1 MTRIVIITRAF
12 PWLPGEQFVEPEA
25 PFWER
30 DDAEVIVMPWKMEGE
45 PRPLPASVRTDDC
58 IARISPAQRRRARL
72 AAVRTGLFWRE
83 IGWLARHKRLNRA
96 TAQECV
102 RAVGGALAHRDALAS
117 WIERNGPIDVV
128 YTYWWDVWT
137 YGAQLLKG
145 KGVGHVVSR
154 AHRYD
159 LYEDRHPSGYLGLK
173 RQLGPQLDAQLAIS
187 VDGRAAVIE
196 QYGLPESIV
205 RLSPLGVEVPERG
218 AATSSAGEL
227 RLMSTALMNP
237 VKRIDRMVDAVA
249 ELARQHPELQVHW
262 THFGGGAQYDE
273 FTARTRELTDGPQ
286 ALANL
291 HVDLPG
297 NVANTTIREHLAQ
310 APVDLFVNTSESE
323 GVPVSIMEAMAFGV
337 PVLAPAVGGIGD
349 IVPAGGAGG
358 QLLSPAPDGQEVAQ
372 ALWAWHERCKLADQR
387 AAARAVVE
395 HNYDQAKN
403 FSSLMDSLV
412 RLGGQ

>member
-25 PFWER
+25 PFWAR
-30 DDAEVIVMPWKMEGE
+30 DDAEVIVMPWKMDGE
-45 PRPLPASVRTDDC
+45 PRPIPASVRTDDC
-58 IARISPAQRRRARL
+58 IARISPAQRRRAR
-72 AAVRTGLFWRE
+72 VRALGTGLFWRE
-83 IGWLARHKRLNRA
+83 IGWLARNRRLDRA
-96 TAQECV
+96 TAQESL
-102 RAVGGALAHRDALAS
+102 RAVGGALAHRDALAA
-117 WIERNGPIDVV
+117 WIAQNGPIDVV

-187 VDGRAAVIE
+187 VDGRTAAVE

-205 RLSPLGVEVPERG
+205 RLSALGVEVPERG
-218 AATSSAGEL
+218 AATSPQGEL
-227 RLMSTALMNP
+227 HLMSTALMNP

-249 ELARQHPELQVHW
+249 ELAREHPELQVHW
-262 THFGGGAQYDE
+262 THFGGGAQFDE
-273 FTARTRELTDGPQ
+273 FSAQTGALTSGGE

-291 HVDLPG
+291 HVTMPG
-297 NVANTTIREHLAQ
+297 NVANTTIRAHLAEQ
-310 APVDLFVNTSESE
+310 PVDLFVNTSESE

-337 PVLAPAVGGIGD
+337 PVLAPAVGGIPD
-349 IVPAGGAGG
+349 IVPAQGPGGM
-358 QLLSPAPDGQEVAQ
+358 LLSAAPDGHEVAE
-372 ALWAWHERCKLADQR
+372 ALWAWHERGKQGEER
-387 AAARAVVE
+387 AAARAVVQQ
-395 HNYDQAKN
+395 NYDQAKN
-403 FSSLMDSLV
+403 FSSLMDDLV
-412 RLGGQ
+412 RLGRG